1 MKVWRTKLPLANL
14 YGCAYNNPK
23 PYDWDPAKARTH
35 LRKHGI
41 DFADAATVFSD
52 DYALSIPDDYP
63 DEERFV
69 TIGMDALGR
78 ILVVAFTW
86 RGQRIRIISARKA
99 ESHERKQ
106 YEG

>member
-1 MKVWRTKLPLANL
+1 MIVHTIVTMT
-14 YGCAYNNPK
+14 
-23 PYDWDPAKARTH
+23 YDWDPAKAITN
-35 LRKHGI
+35 LRKHSV
-41 DFADAATVFSD
+41 DFADAATVFAD
-52 DYALSIPDDYP
+52 DYALTIPDDYP

-78 ILVVAFTW
+78 ILVVVFTW

-106 YEG
+106 YAG

>member
-1 MKVWRTKLPLANL
+1 MT
-14 YGCAYNNPK
+14 YE
-23 PYDWDPAKARTH
+23 WDPAKARTN

-52 DYALSIPDDYP
+52 DYAFTVPDGYP
-63 DEERFV
+63 EEERFV

-78 ILVVAFTW
+78 TLVVVFTW

>member
-1 MKVWRTKLPLANL
+1 MTYA
-14 YGCAYNNPK
+14 
-23 PYDWDPAKARTH
+23 WDPAKARAN

-52 DYALSIPDDYP
+52 DYALTIPDDNP
-63 DEERFV
+63 AEERFV

-78 ILVVAFTW
+78 ILVVVFTW
-86 RGQRIRIISARKA
+86 RDRKIRIISARKA
-99 ESHERKQ
+99 ESHERRQ